1 MRTRLIEVVA
11 LNKGNHVRTNI
22 EENIGLISSIIS
34 LFEEK
39 IYLKNKDYDWINKN
53 SGKTKIIKI

>member
-1 MRTRLIEVVA
+1 VLRNGPNQMRTRLIEVVA

-39 IYLKNKDYDWINKN
+39 IYLKNKDYD
-53 SGKTKIIKI
+53 